1 MKLTNAYSKRL
12 PISDAKYADL
22 MTMLKN
28 GDILAEYSSFYSGLP
43 HSDKVADWTPE
54 GSDNE

>member
-1 MKLTNAYSKRL
+1 
-12 PISDAKYADL
+12 